1 MDDIVGEGLAP
12 PVVFIALLTA
22 ELSIQ
27 RIPAHAV
34 LTFSV
39 FYPRTEQGEG
49 EIFAEKVRGEE
60 FGGKRF
66 FIFVY
71 QSHKK
76 HCLSC
81 YKILLF
87 TVL

>member
-27 RIPAHAV
+27 RIPAPAV

-49 EIFAEKVRGEE
+49 RRKSKRGSS
-60 FGGKRF
+60 
-66 FIFVY
+66 
-71 QSHKK
+71 QKK
-76 HCLSC
+76 
-81 YKILLF
+81 
-87 TVL
+87 